1 MDDAMK
7 GLILSLTVAVLYGVS
22 TMVAAHVFRPR
33 RHLYLFVLA
42 IPAWILSY
50 LLLYVFTPADL
61 FFLPQTWTAS
71 VGWVDFIYGLAVF
84 LFICHSFVCAVFAGC
99 SGFSISLLVAA
110 KQSGNQTPTT
120 DYLVAKFRVEDGGD
134 RIYGWRVPH
143 LEKRGYIRRNSA
155 TGGYVLTGKGCLI
168 AQVARFA
175 KWAMNL
181 GEGG

>member
-1 MDDAMK
+1 MK
-7 GLILSLTVAVLYGVS
+7 GLIISLAVQILYGLS
-22 TMVAAHVFRPR
+22 TMIAAHVFRPR

-42 IPAWILSY
+42 IPVWILGY
-50 LLLYVFTPADL
+50 LLLYALTPVDL

-71 VGWVDFIYGLAVF
+71 VRWVDFIYGLAVF
-84 LFICHSFVCAVFAGC
+84 LFFCHSFVCVVFVAC

-110 KQSGNQTPTT
+110 RQAGSQPATT
-120 DYLVAKFRVEDGGD
+120 DFLVNKFRVEDGGD

-143 LEKRGYIRRNSA
+143 LEKRGYIRRSSA
-155 TGGYVLTGKGCLI
+155 TGGYLLTSKGRLI
-168 AQVARFA
+168 AQLARFT